1 MIARVIPWTLAV
13 VLFATPAAFERTNDE
28 VQAPR
33 GQETVQA
40 PRGQDTIQAPRGQ
53 DPVQAPR
60 SDEIQAP
67 RG

>member
-1 MIARVIPWTLAV
+1 MNARVIPWTLAV
-13 VLFATPAAFERTNDE
+13 LLFATPAAFARTNDE

-33 GQETVQA
+33 ADEIQA
-40 PRGQDTIQAPRGQ
+40 PRGQDPVQAPRGQ